1 MIKMIKRVQ
10 VLWYLNKD
18 DLENYCLDFKPYQSH
33 KLDGYEIYDVDED
46 LIYDLCDRDP
56 DRLEPVGYFKNKKE
70 IENYLKEHITNN
82 EYDLEI
88 GSPELNSKISD
99 AIDTIVKEMENNR
112 EDTVVIFAGYPDQM
126 EDFLNRNPGMN
137 SRIAFKINFDDYSV
151 DELMEITRFML
162 LKEQM
167 TISDPAFEKL
177 RRIYEKAVKIP
188 DYGNGRFVRKILEQ
202 AEMDLSDRVMDL
214 GNEEITP
221 EMLGR
226 IEECDI
232 TDITPG
238 IKTSERHIGFTAD

>member
-33 KLDGYEIYDVDED
+33 KLDGYEIYDVDEN

-99 AIDTIVKEMENNR
+99 AIKTIDFSEEGYYISVGDGEIGDTQNIITHWYDSLKKEYNSSSKDNVWVLMV
-112 EDTVVIFAGYPDQM
+112 TGYDPYELSLTGRTLAHILSDILNINEASLDSLIPNKGKITIDEWNEILDKM
-126 EDFLNRNPGMN
+126 YKKNKLYLGLNRV
-137 SRIAFKINFDDYSV
+137 I
-151 DELMEITRFML
+151 
-162 LKEQM
+162 
-167 TISDPAFEKL
+167 
-177 RRIYEKAVKIP
+177 
-188 DYGNGRFVRKILEQ
+188 
-202 AEMDLSDRVMDL
+202 
-214 GNEEITP
+214 
-221 EMLGR
+221 
-226 IEECDI
+226 
-232 TDITPG
+232 
-238 IKTSERHIGFTAD
+238 